1 MKYFFKAF
9 KRNSNRRE
17 RAFGLGHFA
26 EIWAATYFICQGFW
40 LLGRRVRTPA
50 GEIDL
55 VLKRGRLVVF
65 VEVKARASL
74 DEAGFVITP
83 LARERLA
90 RAASAYL
97 ARHSPNAAITRLD
110 AIYVGRLGRLRH
122 LPNI

>member
-1 MKYFFKAF
+1 MKHIFKIF
-9 KRNSNRRE
+9 GPKSDVRS

-26 EIWAATYFICQGFW
+26 EIWAALYFVAQGFS

-55 VLKRGRLVVF
+55 VLKRGRLIVF

-74 DEAGFVITP
+74 EDAGFVITP

-97 ARHSPNAAITRLD
+97 ARHSHNNAITRLD
-110 AIYVGRLGRLRH
+110 AVYVGRLGRLRH